1 MTRFLALCTV
11 LALGACDSPTGRGP
25 EIVPWLQG
33 SWEYAATQTAPSLR
47 MSGTLTIGQQVGD
60 SISGSIEY
68 TEVDAQGNSRTRVNL
83 FTGRV
88 RNNHDVTI
96 DAYVG
101 NRIRTHSGTLAGDS
115 IAGSFEQIINENQSY
130 DGSFFARR
138 Q

>member
-1 MTRFLALCTV
+1 MRFLACCSV
-11 LALGACDSPTGRGP
+11 LLLSACNSPTGRGP
-25 EIVPWLQG
+25 EVIPWLQG
-33 SWEYAATQTAPSLR
+33 SWEYTATQTDPSLR
-47 MSGTLTIGQQVGD
+47 MSGTLTIGQQAGD

-88 RNNHDVTI
+88 RSARDITI

-101 NRIRTHSGTLAGDS
+101 SRIRTHSGMLAGDS
-115 IAGSFEQIINENQSY
+115 IAGSFEQQVNENLSY
-130 DGSFFARR
+130 NGSFFARR

>member
-1 MTRFLALCTV
+1 MTRFLALCSV
-11 LALGACDSPTGRGP
+11 LALGGCDSPTGRGP

-47 MSGTLTIGQQVGD
+47 MSGTLTIAQQAGD

-68 TEVDAQGNSRTRVNL
+68 IEVDAQGNGRARVNM

-88 RNNHDVTI
+88 RNGRDVTI

-101 NRIRTHSGTLAGDS
+101 NRTRTHLGTLEGDS
-115 IAGSFEQIINENQSY
+115 IAGDFELPINDNQSY
-130 DGSFFARR
+130 SGSFFARR